1 MITASMVNDLRKRT
15 WVWMMA
21 CKKALEEAWW
31 DEDKA
36 IEVLRKKW
44 ESKAAEKSGRE
55 TWEWRVF
62 IKTEWN
68 KTAILK
74 IWCET
79 DFVAKNDNIKEF
91 AESILSEALSS
102 WISAASEKS
111 ENEIKGLIWKI
122 WENLKV
128 EEIQVIESEV
138 SGSYIHS
145 NWKIWV
151 VVQLTWWSEEIAK
164 DIAMHA
170 AAMSPSYTDPSEVD
184 SSLIDKEKE
193 IWTVQLQNEWKP
205 EQIIGN
211 ILIWKE
217 KKFRE
222 ENALKTQAFVKDNS
236 KTCEGFAQDNW
247 AGIVGFVR
255 IAI

>member
-21 CKKALEEAWW
+21 CKKALEEALW
-31 DEDKA
+31 DENKA
-36 IEVLRKKW
+36 IEILRKKW
-44 ESKAAEKSGRE
+44 ESKAAEKSDRE

-62 IKTEWN
+62 VKSEWN

-79 DFVAKNDNIKEF
+79 DFVAKNDNIKDF
-91 AESILSEALSS
+91 AENILWEALSS
-102 WISAASEKS
+102 WVNAAMEKS
-111 ENEIKGLIWKI
+111 ENEVNELIWKI
-122 WENLKV
+122 WENIKV
-128 EEIQVIESEV
+128 EEVQVIESEV

-151 VVQLTWWSEEIAK
+151 VVQLKWGSEQIAK

-170 AAMSPSYTDPSEVD
+170 AAMNPSYTDPSEAD
-184 SSLIDKEKE
+184 LSLIEKEKE
-193 IWTVQLQNEWKP
+193 IWTVQLKNEWKP
-205 EQIIGN
+205 ENIISH
-211 ILIWKE
+211 ILTWKE

-236 KTCEGFAQDNW
+236 KTCETFAKDGW
-247 AGIVGFVR
+247 AEIIGFVR
-255 IAI
+255 VCI